1 MRRALVPGLVLV
13 AGVVLLVAYL
23 VVNPSIDALAA
34 FLLDYLILLAAAAGI
49 AGGVE
54 VAWAQAERLISRRGD
69 RIAAAVTLAGF
80 LAVVAVGFFP
90 GSRGAD
96 EPAMRWIV
104 ASLLIPLVTA
114 LFSLLFFFMLAAV
127 WRGLRLR
134 GRETTV
140 IVGAAALMVLLLL
153 PLGGNVGRSLA
164 AGAGWALDVPV
175 GAIFRGFLIGV
186 AIATAVAAGRMLL
199 TAGADE

>member
-13 AGVVLLVAYL
+13 AGVVLLVDYV
-23 VVNPSIDALAA
+23 VVNRSVDALGGV
-34 FLLDYLILLAAAAGI
+34 LLEYLILLAAAAGV

-54 VAWAQAERLISRRGD
+54 VAAVQVERLLARRGD
-69 RIAAAVTLAGF
+69 RIAAGVTLVGF
-80 LAVVAVGFFP
+80 ASVVVVGFFP

-104 ASLLIPLVTA
+104 AALLIPLVTS
-114 LFSLLFFFMLAAV
+114 LFSLLFFFMLTAV

-140 IVGAAALMVLLLL
+140 IVAAAAIMVLLLL

-164 AGAGWALDVPV
+164 AAAGWALDVPV
-175 GAIFRGFLIGV
+175 GAVFRGFLIGV
-186 AIATAVAAGRMLL
+186 AIATAVAAGRILL
-199 TAGADE
+199 TAGSDE